1 MSFDNDFKS
10 LSIHND
16 FDADTEDDLDMEID
30 NICKDLNDPWLI
42 HSPEQEM
49 EEVLSRNQII
59 QNYLEDLKKNTNT
72 ILFQDIIHFIHQIK
86 SKHTYYLKQIVF
98 CNERELVLKSYLEK
112 SIDLITKFDSTPIA
126 AIHIFEFLKEFYE
139 NLIHFINKYC

>member
-139 NLIHFINKYC
+139 NLINFINKYY

>member
-98 CNERELVLKSYLEK
+98 CNERELVCLL
-112 SIDLITKFDSTPIA
+112 
-126 AIHIFEFLKEFYE
+126 
-139 NLIHFINKYC
+139 FI